1 MRRFG
6 IRNLEGLKLLFI
18 SISEG
23 DPTSLDHLD
32 IRECA
37 DLEYIRLPTF
47 KSARYYIHRCRK
59 LKLLAQ
65 TLSSLENLSLEGCSE
80 LLFQGDG
87 LPSNLHGLQISFC
100 NQLTTQ
106 EDWGLQRL
114 NSLTILRIIGGC
126 QEFHS
131 FPKECLLS
139 STITTLVIEHLSNLK
154 SLDSK
159 GLQQL
164 NSLSN
169 LSISHCPEFQSFGEE
184 GLQHLTYLTTLSISG
199 CPELESLT
207 EAGLCHLISLENL
220 QISNCLK
227 LQYLTKERLS
237 NSLSCLITK
246 ECPLLEHHCQF
257 GKDQD
262 WQYIAHIPHIL
273 INKVL
278 Y

>member
-1 MRRFG
+1 MRRFS
-6 IRNLEGLKLLFI
+6 IRNLEGLKLLSI

-23 DPTSLDHLD
+23 DPTSLGYLD

-37 DLEYIRLPTF
+37 DLEYIQFPAF
-47 KSARYYIHRCRK
+47 ESALYYIHRCRK
-59 LKLLAQ
+59 LKLLAH
-65 TLSSLENLSLEGCSE
+65 TLSSLENLSLEGCPE

-87 LPSNLHGLQISFC
+87 LPSNLRGLQISFC

-126 QEFHS
+126 QEVHS
-131 FPKECLLS
+131 FPRECLLP

-164 NSLSN
+164 TSLST
-169 LSISHCPEFQSFGEE
+169 LSISHCPEFQSFG
-184 GLQHLTYLTTLSISG
+184 
-199 CPELESLT
+199 

-237 NSLSCLITK
+237 NSLCCLITK
-246 ECPLLEHHCQF
+246 ECPLLEHRCQF
-257 GKDQD
+257 GKGQD
-262 WQYIAHIPHIL
+262 WQYIAHMHT
-273 INKVL
+273 